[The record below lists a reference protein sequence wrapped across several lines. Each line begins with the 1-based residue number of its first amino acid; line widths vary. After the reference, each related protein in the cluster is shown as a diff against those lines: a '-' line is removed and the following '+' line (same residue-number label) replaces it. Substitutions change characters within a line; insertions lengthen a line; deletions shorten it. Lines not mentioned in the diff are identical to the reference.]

1 MTKTKATEKLS
12 VKRARAQDERKGVE
26 FCLKV
31 RGKEGGSIAE
41 VP

>member
-1 MTKTKATEKLS
+1 MTNTKATEKLS
-12 VKRARAQDERKGVE
+12 GKRAKAQDERRGVE

-31 RGKEGGSIAE
+31 RDKEGESIAE